1 MIFNLISKNNGV
13 NGAVIKNNGT
23 EVFTPVVGTIYSCT
37 KDLLPKSAG
46 INDFYYVQEDNSL
59 LVGQGAG
66 KPLKEITG
74 VIISDSAGVNL
85 NDYVTKD
92 VLANNLD
99 TVTNNIKA
107 LIPDITEYMKSVDIQ
122 AALNTKADA
131 SNVYSKT
138 EVDALIDA
146 IKAGTAD
153 LDLYLT
159 KADADNTYALK
170 NHTHDMSSYLT
181 AADIADFTTN
191 SDVDNK
197 IAAAVSGVGS
207 GDLTKADADTYYAS
221 IGHNH
226 DSQYYK
232 KSETMSSSDISD
244 AIASAI
250 TGVSANSLTKD
261 QAALLYAPIDHKHS
275 DVYTKVETNTQISA
289 AIAAAGLAG
298 NKDVDLSAYLTVTDA
313 DATYLKKTDAVT
325 TAAVQTMIDNSG
337 HLTNADIVGFLD
349 KDTADTLYQP
359 AGTYLDKATADT
371 LYQPIGTSSGG
382 LDADTVQNMIDNA
395 GHLTAADVAT
405 MQADINA
412 AKADASAAKTAA
424 EQAAQDAQDAKTKA
438 ESVETIANDAKTKAE
453 AAETKADAAKTTAE
467 TAKTTAEAAQSAA
480 DTAKATAEAAQSS
493 VDNINTYL
501 ASDEFKAILEKQ
513 MQDIFASSVEN
524 PDEDNGG
531 SGDEENPGSGESGSG
546 QGSGSGGSA
555 GGSSTG
561 GSTGTV
567 TPGTKT
573 TFSVQAQNN
582 GSIDLSSLGVK
593 FTEDQILNN
602 KIHFYVMPDSTAIGS
617 YVQTNHPE
625 GLEIPIS
632 FDGETEE
639 TVAYDKIWSDNSL
652 ENPGYIVSFDTSNG
666 DDSNGFDVLEMSS
679 YTISAGWTLGILIDA

>member
-1 MIFNLISKNNGV
+1 MVFNFISKNNVGST
-13 NGAVIKNNGT
+13 IKNNGST
-23 EVFTPVVGTIYSCT
+23 QTKKQPVIGTLFSCVKEAVPET
-37 KDLLPKSAG
+37 APAYY
-46 INDFYYVQEDNSL
+46 FYYVREENKL
-59 LVGQGAG
+59 YVGQGSG
-66 KPLKEITG
+66 KPLKEITTG
-74 VIISDSAGVNL
+74 SGTSSQVPGTSVDLSDYAT
-85 NDYVTKD
+85 NDSVTAEINA
-92 VLANNLD
+92 V
-99 TVTNNIKA
+99 KA
-107 LIPDITEYMKSVDIQ
+107 LIPDIKEYMKTTDVR
-122 AALNTKADA
+122 AALN
-131 SNVYSKT
+131 
-138 EVDALIDA
+138 L
-146 IKAGTAD
+146 
-153 LDLYLT
+153 
-159 KADADNTYALK
+159 KADADNVYDKETVNRLINEIK
-170 NHTHDMSSYLT
+170 SGTVDMDLYVKKED
-181 AADIADFTTN
+181 ADRLY
-191 SDVDNK
+191 
-197 IAAAVSGVGS
+197 AAVDHV
-207 GDLTKADADTYYAS
+207 
-221 IGHNH
+221 H
-226 DSQYYK
+226 D
-232 KSETMSSSDISD
+232 
-244 AIASAI
+244 
-250 TGVSANSLTKD
+250 
-261 QAALLYAPIDHKHS
+261 
-275 DVYTKVETNTQISA
+275 DVYTKTQTDSQISA
-289 AIAAAGLAG
+289 AIAQAELNGG
-298 NKDVDLSAYLTVTDA
+298 SGEGIDLSGFLKTA
-313 DATYLKKTDAVT
+313 DAENTYLKKTDAIT
-325 TAAVQTMIDNSG
+325 SDIVQSMIDGAG
-337 HLTNADIVGFLD
+337 HLTSDDISGFIT
-349 KDTADTLYQP
+349 KETADATYQ
-359 AGTYLDKATADT
+359 
-371 LYQPIGTSSGG
+371 QIGDYT
-382 LDADTVQNMIDNA
+382 DRDTVQSMIDNA
-395 GHLTAADVAT
+395 RHLTAADVAT

-412 AKADASAAKTAA
+412 AKTDASAAKTAA

-438 ESVETIANDAKTKAE
+438 ESVETIANNAKTKAE
-453 AAETKADAAKTTAE
+453 AAETKADAAKATAE

-546 QGSGSGGSA
+546 QGSGSGSSA

>member
-1 MIFNLISKNNGV
+1 MVFNFISKNNVGST
-13 NGAVIKNNGT
+13 IKNNGST
-23 EVFTPVVGTIYSCT
+23 QTKKQPVIGTLFSCVKEAVPET
-37 KDLLPKSAG
+37 APAYY
-46 INDFYYVQEDNSL
+46 FYYVREENKL
-59 LVGQGAG
+59 YVGQGSG
-66 KPLKEITG
+66 KPLKEITTG
-74 VIISDSAGVNL
+74 SGTSSQVPGTSVDLSDYAT
-85 NDYVTKD
+85 NDSVTAEINA
-92 VLANNLD
+92 V
-99 TVTNNIKA
+99 KA
-107 LIPDITEYMKSVDIQ
+107 LIPDIKEYMKTTDVR
-122 AALNTKADA
+122 AALN
-131 SNVYSKT
+131 
-138 EVDALIDA
+138 L
-146 IKAGTAD
+146 
-153 LDLYLT
+153 
-159 KADADNTYALK
+159 KADADNVYDKETVNRLINEIK
-170 NHTHDMSSYLT
+170 SGTVDMDLYVKKED
-181 AADIADFTTN
+181 ADRLY
-191 SDVDNK
+191 
-197 IAAAVSGVGS
+197 AAVDHV
-207 GDLTKADADTYYAS
+207 
-221 IGHNH
+221 H
-226 DSQYYK
+226 D
-232 KSETMSSSDISD
+232 
-244 AIASAI
+244 
-250 TGVSANSLTKD
+250 
-261 QAALLYAPIDHKHS
+261 
-275 DVYTKVETNTQISA
+275 DVYTKTQTDSQISA
-289 AIAAAGLAG
+289 AIAQAELNGG
-298 NKDVDLSAYLTVTDA
+298 SGEGIDLSGFLKTA
-313 DATYLKKTDAVT
+313 DAENTYLKKTDAIT
-325 TAAVQTMIDNSG
+325 SDIVQSMIDGAG
-337 HLTNADIVGFLD
+337 HLTSDDISGFIT
-349 KDTADTLYQP
+349 KETADATYQ
-359 AGTYLDKATADT
+359 
-371 LYQPIGTSSGG
+371 QIGDYT
-382 LDADTVQNMIDNA
+382 DRDTVQSMIDNA
-395 GHLTAADVAT
+395 RHLTAADVAT

-412 AKADASAAKTAA
+412 AKTDASAAKTAA

-438 ESVETIANDAKTKAE
+438 ESVETIANNAKTKAE
-453 AAETKADAAKTTAE
+453 AAETKADAAKATAE

-546 QGSGSGGSA
+546 QGSGSGSSA

-573 TFSVQAQNN
+573 TFSVQVQNN

>member
-23 EVFTPVVGTIYSCT
+23 DVFTPVVGTIYSCT

-46 INDFYYVQEDNSL
+46 INDFYYVQENNSL

-66 KPLKEITG
+66 KPLKEITS

-92 VLANNLD
+92 ALADNLD

-107 LIPDITEYMKSVDIQ
+107 LIPDITKYMKSVDIH

-146 IKAGTAD
+146 IKTGTAN

-159 KADADNTYALK
+159 KTDANNTYALK

-221 IGHNH
+221 ISHNH
-226 DSQYYK
+226 DGQYYK

-250 TGVSANSLTKD
+250 AGVSENSLAKD
-261 QAALLYAPIDHKHS
+261 QAALLYAPINHKHS

-289 AIAAAGLAG
+289 AIAAAGITG
-298 NKDVDLSAYLTVTDA
+298 GKDVDLSAYLTITDA
-313 DATYLKKTDAVT
+313 DTTYLKKTDAVT
-325 TAAVQTMIDNSG
+325 TAAVQAMINGAG
-337 HLTNADIVGFLD
+337 HVTNADIAGFLD
-349 KDTADTLYQP
+349 KNTADTLYQP

-371 LYQPIGTSSGG
+371 LYQPIGASSG

-395 GHLTAADVAT
+395 GHLTAADIAT
-405 MQADINA
+405 MQTDINA

-438 ESVETIANDAKTKAE
+438 ESVETIANDAKT
-453 AAETKADAAKTTAE
+453 TAE
-467 TAKTTAEAAQSAA
+467 
-480 DTAKATAEAAQSS
+480 TAKATAEAAQSTADIAKAIAEAAQNS

-524 PDEDNGG
+524 PDENNGG

-561 GSTGTV
+561 GSSGTV
-567 TPGTKT
+567 TPGAKT

-666 DDSNGFDVLEMSS
+666 DDSNGFDVLGMSS